1 MEKLS
6 LERVQAYRAETYRL
20 KAGRQVRSL
29 EEAVEYVAERG
40 FIYFWPIQG
49 VMLPSLW
56 AAVAGDRPVADVHDD
71 PGHVTWGWKDSALGQ
86 RRWYYAK
93 VLRRKATMI
102 SLALAPTFYALSE
115 NFGSPEED
123 YLDQYRQGTLTVE
136 SKMVYEALL
145 REGPLHTLALRQAA
159 FLTGEGSEY
168 RFNRALDELQADFK
182 ILPVGVAKA
191 GAWRYAFIYDIVTRH
206 YPDLPEQAQAIGLAE
221 AQRRLLHC
229 YLRSVGAVPERD
241 VVKLFGWVTKEALA
255 AADILIAGSVLRRVQ
270 VADQP
275 GDWLALTELMGG

>member
-20 KAGRQVRSL
+20 QAGRQVHSL
-29 EEAVEYVAERG
+29 EEAVAYVAERG

-49 VMLPSLW
+49 VIMPSLW
-56 AAVAGDRPVADVHDD
+56 TAVAGDRPVADAHDD
-71 PGHVTWGWKDSALGQ
+71 PGHVTWGWKDSTLGQ

-93 VLRRKATMI
+93 VLRRKATII

-206 YPDLPEQAQAIGLAE
+206 YPELPDQARAIGLAE
-221 AQRRLLHC
+221 AQRTLLLS
-229 YLRSVGAVPERD
+229 YLRSVGAVPERE
-241 VVKLFGWVTKEALA
+241 VVRLFGWAVKEALA
-255 AADILIAGSVLRRVQ
+255 AADILIASGVFRRVR
-270 VADQP
+270 AGEQP
-275 GDWLALTELMGG
+275 GDWLVLTELVEG